1 MTVTIDKKQ
10 CPTFKTFYEI
20 VYKELDGK
28 RIPDWEAYENL
39 NYHADLFNEF
49 LWYVNDM
56 NIDFVLLNTDVEK
69 IKDEKTYD
77 DYEWNLIIEIL
88 TEFVMKY
95 PNNTLT
101 IFKGETDNLF
111 FSENS

>member
-1 MTVTIDKKQ
+1 
-10 CPTFKTFYEI
+10 
-20 VYKELDGK
+20 
-28 RIPDWEAYENL
+28 
-39 NYHADLFNEF
+39 
-49 LWYVNDM
+49 M

-69 IKDEKTYD
+69 IKEEKTYD

>member
-10 CPTFKTFYEI
+10 SPTFKTFYEI

-28 RIPDWEAYENL
+28 NLIDWEECENMH
-39 NYHADLFNEF
+39 YHADLLNEF

-69 IKDEKTYD
+69 IKEEKTYD

-111 FSENS
+111 FS